1 MPISSII
8 NIARRALTAHQ
19 SAVDTTARNI
29 ANINT
34 DGYKRRRI
42 DLSALNSNGL
52 RNTGFTQD
60 NMARIRQRFIENQL
74 GYENQN
80 LGKYKMDKMIMT
92 QIENIFGEPND
103 SGLINVMSE
112 FWNSWN
118 DLANDPESQYARTIV
133 HDKGVVLA
141 NTFNRIHSDLINLNQ
156 QICNDIH
163 EKVTQV
169 NQIINQIKSINQQ
182 ISANYS
188 DDLMDQQDLLVT
200 KLTSL
205 MNIDTR
211 ESANGEITVSINGQ
225 IIVSDDYVNEL
236 AVNTSS
242 ESGISITNIYL
253 SEGNR
258 PLNINSGEV
267 GSLIEI
273 NNRQIPDYIGKLD
286 TLARS
291 IAEQVNTIHY
301 KGYNLDGTTEINF
314 FSDNISGAS
323 DFKVSDDVYNDPSI
337 IASGESMDK
346 PGDGSIAQD
355 IFDIQFYQ
363 SVQGSTVFDFHN
375 STVGQIGSKV
385 QESEFLSR
393 SAEMIVQNLQNQRDS
408 VSGVS
413 LDEEITNLIKHEQAY
428 QAAARMV
435 STVDEMMQ
443 TVLNML

>member
-1 MPISSII
+1 MPISNII
-8 NIARRALTAHQ
+8 NVARRALTAHQ
-19 SAVDTTARNI
+19 SAVDTIAKNI
-29 ANINT
+29 ANVNT
-34 DGYKRRRI
+34 DGYKRRRV

-52 RNTGFTQD
+52 RDAGFTKD

-156 QICNDIH
+156 QICNDIR

-182 ISANYS
+182 INANYS
-188 DDLMDQQDLLVT
+188 DDLMDQRDLLVT
-200 KLTSL
+200 ELTNL

-225 IIVSDDYVNEL
+225 IIVSNDYVNEL
-236 AVNTSS
+236 AVNTSL
-242 ESGISITNIYL
+242 ENGISITNIYL
-253 SEGNR
+253 SEGMR
-258 PLNINSGEV
+258 PININSGEV

-273 NNRQIPDYIGKLD
+273 NNRQIPDYVDKLD

-291 IAEQVNTIHY
+291 IADQVNTIHY

-314 FSDNISGAS
+314 FSDNISGAR

-337 IASGESMDK
+337 IASGVSVDK

-363 SVQGSTVFDFHN
+363 FVQGSTVFDFHN
-375 STVGQIGSKV
+375 STVSQIGSKV

-393 SAEMIVQNLQNQRDS
+393 SAEMMVQNLQNQRDS

-435 STVDEMMQ
+435 STVDEMMR
-443 TVLNML
+443 TVLDML

>member
-1 MPISSII
+1 
-8 NIARRALTAHQ
+8 
-19 SAVDTTARNI
+19 
-29 ANINT
+29 
-34 DGYKRRRI
+34 
-42 DLSALNSNGL
+42 
-52 RNTGFTQD
+52 
-60 NMARIRQRFIENQL
+60 
-74 GYENQN
+74 
-80 LGKYKMDKMIMT
+80 MT

>member
-1 MPISSII
+1 MPISNII
-8 NIARRALTAHQ
+8 NVARRALTAHQ
-19 SAVDTTARNI
+19 SAIDTIAKNI
-29 ANINT
+29 ANVNT

-42 DLSALNSNGL
+42 DLPALNSNGL
-52 RNTGFTQD
+52 RDAGFTQD

-74 GYENQN
+74 YYENQN
-80 LGKYKMDKMIMT
+80 LSKYEMDRMIMT

-156 QICNDIH
+156 QICNDIR

-188 DDLMDQQDLLVT
+188 DDLMDQRDLLVT
-200 KLTSL
+200 ELTNL

-225 IIVSDDYVNEL
+225 IIVSNDYVNEL

-242 ESGISITNIYL
+242 ENGISITNIYL
-253 SEGNR
+253 SEGMR
-258 PLNINSGEV
+258 PININSGEV

-273 NNRQIPDYIGKLD
+273 NNRQIPDYVDKLD

-291 IAEQVNTIHY
+291 ITDQVNTIHY
-301 KGYNLDGTTEINF
+301 KGYNLDGTTGKNF
-314 FSDNISGAS
+314 FSDNISDAR

-337 IASGESMDK
+337 IASAESSDN

-363 SVQGSTVFDFHN
+363 FVQGSTVFDFHN

-393 SAEMIVQNLQNQRDS
+393 SAEMMVQNLQNQRDS

-435 STVDEMMQ
+435 STVDEMMR
-443 TVLNML
+443 TVLDML

>member
-19 SAVDTTARNI
+19 SAVDTIAKNI
-29 ANINT
+29 ANVNT
-34 DGYKRRRI
+34 DGYKRRRV

-52 RNTGFTQD
+52 RDAGFTQD

-156 QICNDIH
+156 QICNDIR

-188 DDLMDQQDLLVT
+188 DDLMDQRDLLVT
-200 KLTSL
+200 ELTNL

-225 IIVSDDYVNEL
+225 IIVSNDYVNEL
-236 AVNTSS
+236 AVNTSL
-242 ESGISITNIYL
+242 ENGISITNIYL
-253 SEGNR
+253 SEGMR
-258 PLNINSGEV
+258 PININSGEV

-273 NNRQIPDYIGKLD
+273 NNRQIPDYVDKLD

-291 IAEQVNTIHY
+291 IADQVNTIHY

-314 FSDNISGAS
+314 FSDNISGAR

-337 IASGESMDK
+337 IASGGSVDK

-363 SVQGSTVFDFHN
+363 FVQGSTVFDFHN
-375 STVGQIGSKV
+375 STVSQIGSKV

-393 SAEMIVQNLQNQRDS
+393 SAEMMVQNLQNQRDS

-435 STVDEMMQ
+435 STVDEMMR